1 MTIADLTLLIIL
13 IISVLIL
20 IINFCRECYKNNYC
34 FYVPKDRI
42 AYLKRNNIIIPQ
54 LYLPKTSCYHK
65 KFNDD
70 VFYIKTKV
78 NTRNNF
84 GYSRLSTK
92 DGREVFV
99 LAHLRYKLDISN
111 IFHLIRKY
119 GNVNNIIREYY
130 YGILESEV
138 RKYSYNELLDF
149 DKKQDILAKIV
160 DKLGKKLEQK
170 EIICNYI
177 EDDDLVIQ
185 GVRR

>member
-1 MTIADLTLLIIL
+1 MTTVELICIPIIIL
-13 IISVLIL
+13 IISTL
-20 IINFCRECYKNNYC
+20 IINHCKACYKNNLS
-34 FYVPKDRI
+34 FNVPNGQI
-42 AYLKRNNIIIPQ
+42 AYLKRNDVIIPQ
-54 LYLPKTSCYHK
+54 IFLPQTSRYRK

-70 VFYIKTKV
+70 VFYVKTEV

-111 IFHLIRKY
+111 ILHLIRKY
-119 GNVNNIIREYY
+119 DNVNNIIREYY

-138 RKYSYNELLDF
+138 RKHSYNELLDF
-149 DKKQDILAKIV
+149 DKKQEILAKIV
-160 DKLGKKLEQK
+160 DKLGEKLEQK

-185 GVRR
+185 DLRH